1 MYVNVSYTSVTY
13 LLHLS
18 YTSPPYNLASSPFS
32 PYDRSRVPADS
43 QICRLLLYSPEASK
57 VLTPFHVHL
66 KRFGDLSRGWGI
78 GEETFEYWSSLS
90 RQYRIFAEL
99 LEMAQSDNLRIPY
112 PSPPTLPTAPQVGVT
127 PSLEFFAT
135 PVSSGNPLQVLQ
147 QPAYYYYAAADCTL
161 QRKVRFDEALA
172 VEEDA
177 KESEAGGHIS
187 MAPGFANEKK
197 VDHSELAIEV
207 GPDTFLV

>member
-1 MYVNVSYTSVTY
+1 
-13 LLHLS
+13 
-18 YTSPPYNLASSPFS
+18 
-32 PYDRSRVPADS
+32 
-43 QICRLLLYSPEASK
+43 
-57 VLTPFHVHL
+57 L

-99 LEMAQSDNLRIPY
+99 LEMAQADNLRIPY
-112 PSPPTLPTAPQVGVT
+112 PSPPTLPTAPPVGIT

-161 QRKVRFDEALA
+161 QRKLRFDEALA

-207 GPDTFLV
+207 GPYTSMV